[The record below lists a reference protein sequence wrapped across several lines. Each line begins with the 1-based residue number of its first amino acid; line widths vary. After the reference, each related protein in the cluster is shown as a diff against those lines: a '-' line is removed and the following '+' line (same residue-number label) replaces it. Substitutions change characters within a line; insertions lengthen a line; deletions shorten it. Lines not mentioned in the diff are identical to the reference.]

1 MITAMVKLPDGKVLN
16 KILSKDADDITEAIL
31 EGRVSR
37 IMTDCVTLVFDDM
50 EITAH
55 AYNIVLTAKN
65 SQ

>member
-1 MITAMVKLPDGKVLN
+1 MITAMVKMPDGKILN

-31 EGRVSR
+31 EGRVKR
-37 IMTDCVTLVFDDM
+37 IMTDCVTLIFDDV

-55 AYNIVLTAKN
+55 AYNIVLKAMD

>member
-31 EGRVSR
+31 EGRVRR

-55 AYNIVLTAKN
+55 AYNIILTTKN

>member
-1 MITAMVKLPDGKVLN
+1 MITAMVKMPDGKILN

-31 EGRVSR
+31 EGRVRR
-37 IMTDCVTLVFDDM
+37 IMTDCVTLIFDDV

-55 AYNIVLTAKN
+55 AYNIVLKATD